1 MQIIYQGKDITQYVI
16 VRQCVARDTAGG
28 RCDSLDIEFE
38 NAAGWYAWGPEEDDT
53 ILIAHDGYDTGTLYV
68 NTVLPED
75 GRFRIFA
82 TALPCKARRK
92 TYRSYTGK
100 TIGEIMQ
107 SAAMA
112 SGMNYALYGVDAQ
125 TVIPYI
131 EQENESAAAFLRR
144 LLMLEGAALKCV
156 NGKYVGIGIQYAQ
169 NREPNQGI
177 ELAAKR
183 SGFDYRRNGAK
194 LRSLTVRTPYASAT
208 ATDTDVPSSHIS
220 TVTGE
225 HPALNNIQAGRWAK
239 GLLLDL
245 NRQCESLK
253 VESEYNIGFASM
265 TRIDITGN
273 TDATGEWV
281 IETAEHDFIN
291 KTSTALMRR
300 CIRAIS

>member
-28 RCDSLDIEFE
+28 RCDSLEVEFE

-53 ILIAHDGYDTGTLYV
+53 ILVAHDGYDTGTLYV

-75 GRFRIFA
+75 GRFRILA
-82 TALPCKARRK
+82 AALPCKARQK
-92 TYRSYTGK
+92 TYRSYIGK

-112 SGMNYALYGVDAQ
+112 SGMDYALYGIDAQ

-131 EQENESAAAFLRR
+131 QQENENAAAFLRR
-144 LLMLEGAALKCV
+144 LLMLEGATLKCV
-156 NGKYVGIGIQYAQ
+156 NGKYVGIGILFAQ
-169 NREPNQGI
+169 DREPSQRI

-194 LRSLTVRTPYASAT
+194 LRSLTVRTPYAGAT
-208 ATDTDVPSSHIS
+208 ATDTDVPGSHIS

-225 HPALNNIQAGRWAK
+225 HPALSNIQAGRWAK
-239 GLLLDL
+239 GLLLDV
-245 NRQCESLK
+245 NRQCESLN
-253 VESEYNIGFASM
+253 VESEYNIGFAAM
-265 TRIDITGN
+265 TRIDIAGN

-300 CIRAIS
+300 CIRSIT